1 MPFTTMFTLTSDRLG
16 PVGAEKKLYN
26 FFFPVSTFGGGERV
40 DVMLLQALFRMFY
53 YEFIGF
59 GSIDPPGG
67 SNGVIVVDGIVGPQ
81 TRMHIHHFQQHMLTR
96 GVTRTTD
103 GVIDPVKKQGVRTPR
118 THVRYQLEVLNA
130 ECLRLAFDNNV
141 EGVHQNMIDL
151 EFHPEEVYPPELR
164 SALRITQV
172 ML

>member
-16 PVGAEKKLYN
+16 SVGAEKKIYN

-53 YEFIGF
+53 YEFMGF

-67 SNGVIVVDGIVGPQ
+67 SNGVIKVDGIAGPQ
-81 TRMHIHHFQQHMLTR
+81 TRMHIHHFQQHAMMQ
-96 GVTRTTD
+96 GWTRTAD
-103 GVIDPVKKQGVRTPR
+103 GVIDPFKKQGVVTSHS
-118 THVRYQLEVLNA
+118 HVKYQLEILNG
-130 ECLRLAFDNNV
+130 ECLKLAFDNNV

-164 SALRITQV
+164 AALRIPQV